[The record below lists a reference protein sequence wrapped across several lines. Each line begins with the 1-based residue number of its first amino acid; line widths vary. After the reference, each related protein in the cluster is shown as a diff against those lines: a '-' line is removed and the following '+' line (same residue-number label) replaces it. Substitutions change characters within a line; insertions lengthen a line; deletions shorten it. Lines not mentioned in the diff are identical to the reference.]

1 MATKR
6 IQLRSPKLDYDIE
19 LFKALGDET
28 RRAILQ
34 FLCTPGGGEM
44 LAYSVTEIADNFS
57 LTTSTVSHHLQ
68 LLRRE
73 GLVQMEKAGKE
84 RLYNLNLDRL
94 VKWADDMDDLME
106 DILEARDAAAKARGL
121 T

>member
-1 MATKR
+1 
-6 IQLRSPKLDYDIE
+6 
-19 LFKALGDET
+19 
-28 RRAILQ
+28 
-34 FLCTPGGGEM
+34 
-44 LAYSVTEIADNFS
+44 
-57 LTTSTVSHHLQ
+57 
-68 LLRRE
+68 
-73 GLVQMEKAGKE
+73 MEKAGKE